1 MDGWMD
7 GWMEGGRDEHSSLVA
22 SSHRMRVGLWRE
34 RVHALHNRAA
44 RDGPM
49 GFAAPSSSGGTSGIA
64 HVRPVATVRLDLY
77 MRMWSAAV
85 SPGRF
90 GALRARLRAGGGLG
104 CQTRMSPMQA
114 RAGRA
119 RV

>member
-1 MDGWMD
+1 M
-7 GWMEGGRDEHSSLVA
+7 DEHICLVA
-22 SSHRMRVGLWRE
+22 SVASHRMRAGLWRA

-49 GFAAPSSSGGTSGIA
+49 GFAAPSSSGGTGGKSRTSVPSPPCGIIS
-64 HVRPVATVRLDLY
+64 
-77 MRMWSAAV
+77 MRVSPAAV

-90 GALRARLRAGGGLG
+90 GALRARLRAGVALAAKPARVR
-104 CQTRMSPMQA
+104 CRL